1 MADPQLPADHTRSHP
16 GRRHLDDLEA
26 DVVGEGAPVD
36 EHPAQL
42 VHTALALEH
51 MHGFMLGEDDKCF
64 VDFLQ
69 CFK

>member
-1 MADPQLPADHTRSHP
+1 MADSQLPADHTRSHP
-16 GRRHLDDLEA
+16 GRRHLDDLET

-51 MHGFMLGEDDKCF
+51 MCGFMLGKEDKWF
-64 VDFLQ
+64 VFFLQ
-69 CFK
+69 RF